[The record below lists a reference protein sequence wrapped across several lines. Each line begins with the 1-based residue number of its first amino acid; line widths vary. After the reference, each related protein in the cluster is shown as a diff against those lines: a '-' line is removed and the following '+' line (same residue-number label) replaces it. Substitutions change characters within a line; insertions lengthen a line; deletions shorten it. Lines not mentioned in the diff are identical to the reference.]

1 MGLIFH
7 QRGHP
12 ELPQHGARYYLMI
25 GAGLVVFGALYFLLS
40 M

>member
-1 MGLIFH
+1 MRLIFH

-12 ELPQHGARYYLMI
+12 ELPLHGARYYLML
-25 GAGLVVFGALYFLLS
+25 GAGLVVLGALYLVLS